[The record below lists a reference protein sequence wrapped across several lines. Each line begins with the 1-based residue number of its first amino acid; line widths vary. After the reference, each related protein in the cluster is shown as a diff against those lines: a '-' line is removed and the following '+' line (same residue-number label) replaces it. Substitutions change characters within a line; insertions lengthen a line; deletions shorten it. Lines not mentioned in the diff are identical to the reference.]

1 MKIKLSTDSGMD
13 LNEEL
18 TKLLDISVI
27 PFEISVGDDIMIDR
41 AQPTDAVLDKAD
53 EYKTLPKTSAINE
66 TRFDEYFEK
75 LSKEND
81 SVIHFS
87 LSSGLSITC
96 ENAYKSALKFKNV
109 YVVDTLSG
117 SAGMTLLAIKAKQLI
132 NENKSVKE
140 IMSHLQEQINNITI
154 RFVISKIDYLYKG
167 GRCNKLQLLG
177 ANLLKFRPTATVSGG
192 QVKSDKK
199 FRGPMNKVVETH
211 FEDTLTNFN
220 APNLDLGIISYT
232 TCDQP
237 DILENVKYQLKEAGF
252 KNIQV
257 VQLGATISSHLGRNS
272 YGLAYFNK

>member
-1 MKIKLSTDSGMD
+1 MKIKLSTDSAMD

-18 TKLLDISVI
+18 TKFLDISII
-27 PFEISVGDDIMIDR
+27 PFEISVGNDIMIDR
-41 AQPTDAVLDKAD
+41 AQPTDDVLDKAD

-75 LSKEND
+75 LSKEYD
-81 SVIHFS
+81 AIIHFS

-109 YVVDTLSG
+109 YVVDTLTGSG
-117 SAGMTLLAIKAKQLI
+117 AMTLLALYAKQLI
-132 NENKSVKE
+132 DKNMPVKE
-140 IMSHLQEQINNITI
+140 IMSHLQDQINRITV

-167 GRCNKLQLLG
+167 GRCSKLQLLG
-177 ANLLKFRPTATVSGG
+177 ANLLKFRPTATMSGG

-199 FRGPMNKVVETH
+199 FRGPMNKVVESH
-211 FEDTLTNFN
+211 FNDTLTNF
-220 APNLDLGIISYT
+220 ASPNFDTGIISYT

-237 DILENVKYQLKEAGF
+237 EIIENAKTQLKNAGF
-252 KNIQV
+252 KNIHI

-272 YGLAYFNK
+272 YGLAFFNK

>member
-1 MKIKLSTDSGMD
+1 MKIKLSTDSAMD

-27 PFEISVGDDIMIDR
+27 PFEISVGEEIMIDR

-81 SVIHFS
+81 AVIHFS

-109 YVVDTLSG
+109 YVVDTLTG
-117 SAGMTLLAIKAKQLI
+117 SAGMTLLAMHTKKLAT
-132 NENKSVKE
+132 EDMPVKE
-140 IMSHLQEQINNITI
+140 IMSHIQEKINQITI

-167 GRCNKLQLLG
+167 GRCSKLQLLG
-177 ANLLKFRPTATVSGG
+177 ANLLKFRPTATMSGG

-199 FRGPMNKVVETH
+199 FRGPLNKVVPLH
-211 FEDTLTNFN
+211 FEDTFTNFN
-220 APNLDLGIISYT
+220 EPNKECAVISYT

-237 DILENVKYQLKEAGF
+237 EIIENAKTQLKNAGF
-252 KNIQV
+252 KKIHV

-272 YGLAYFNK
+272 FGLAYYNK